1 MRIII
6 DGLVVFVRKIPKTVQ
21 ILDNELKPFISE
33 FSGIPEPE
41 IRSYRILKKTLD
53 ARNKRKLHFIFK
65 LDVDVAESSRV
76 ARGFPAPPA
85 RTPHP
90 LKELI
95 PATGIPE
102 NPVVVGAGPAG
113 LMAALLLAEYGLKP
127 VVCERGRDV
136 DARHKDIKS
145 FLKTRDLDTESNYLY
160 GEGGAGTYSDG
171 KLYTRIN
178 DPASSYVL
186 DTFAAAGAPEE
197 ILYIKRPHIGSD
209 RLPGMVKNI
218 RERIISLGGSFRW
231 SSNVS
236 DIIVGKNRCRGVIL
250 SDGEKIE
257 APFVIIAPGLSARD
271 MILSLTQKGISFSL
285 KGFQLGCRIEHS
297 QSFVNMLQYGIDPLP
312 AFLGAA
318 EYNFVSRPPE
328 DRAPGSVTFCMCPGG
343 EIIPAVN
350 KIGRLSTNGM
360 SPYGRDGRFAN
371 SAIIVNQDP
380 AGFKNPEEAFTLIDN
395 IEKLAF
401 DTGGSDF
408 SAPAQDAYSFVR
420 RETGLSG
427 SDCSYRFG
435 TVSARIDSILP
446 KKTVSALREALI
458 HFEKLAP
465 GFMNS
470 GRLIGVETHISSPV
484 RFFRN
489 PENFQSSMPGLYFA
503 GEGAGYA
510 GGIMSSAVD
519 GLNIAEKILRNGLP

>member
-1 MRIII
+1 MKIII
-6 DGLVVFVRKIPKTVQ
+6 DDLEVFVRKIPQTVTN
-21 ILDNELKPFISE
+21 IDKELKPFISS

-41 IRSYRILKKTLD
+41 IRSYKILKKTID

-65 LDVDVAESSRV
+65 LEIDAAESSKV
-76 ARGFPAPPA
+76 ARNFPAPQA
-85 RTPHP
+85 RPSHP
-90 LKELI
+90 LKDI
-95 PATGIPE
+95 VPAKGLPL

-145 FLKTRDLDTESNYLY
+145 FLKTRQLDTESNYLY

-186 DTFAAAGAPEE
+186 ETFAAAGAPEE
-197 ILYIKRPHIGSD
+197 ILYVKRPHIGSD

-218 RERIISLGGSFRW
+218 RERIISLGGSFMW
-231 SSNVS
+231 SSNVT
-236 DIIVGKNRCRGVIL
+236 DIFVEKKRCRGVIT
-250 SDGEKIE
+250 SNGEKIE

-271 MILSLTQKGISFSL
+271 MISSLTQKGISFML

-297 QSFVNMLQYGIDPLP
+297 QSFVNMLQYGINPLP
-312 AFLGAA
+312 PFLGAA

-328 DRAPGSVTFCMCPGG
+328 ERNPGAVTFCMCPGG

-350 KIGRLSTNGM
+350 KTGRLSTNGM

-371 SAIIVNQDP
+371 SAIIVNQEP
-380 AGFKNPEEAFTLIDN
+380 SSFSSPEEAFTLIDN

-401 DTGGSDF
+401 DIGGSDF

-420 RETGLSG
+420 REDGLSG
-427 SDCSYRFG
+427 SESSYKFG

-446 KKTVSALREALI
+446 KRTVNALRDALI
-458 HFEKLAP
+458 HFEKVAP

-470 GRLIGVETHISSPV
+470 GKLIGVETHVSSPV
-484 RFFRN
+484 RFFRD
-489 PENFQSSMPGLYFA
+489 PETFQSSMSGLYFA